1 MKWIGQHIVDLTARF
16 KSGLYLESVSNPG
29 SDTDKFLVIDTNG
42 KVGHRTGS
50 EVLSD
55 IGGGTPLTQ
64 EQVEDY
70 AGALVATGGTKTGIS
85 VAYQDGTGDMDFAV
99 SPITLESDSGNDEVT
114 PGESLTISGGEGIDT
129 ALSSSTLTISG
140 ELASTSNKG
149 VASFS
154 SDNFSVSSGVVT
166 IKSGG
171 IDLTDEVTGTLPV
184 GNTAAKVTSIIAGD
198 GIDVSGATG
207 DVTVT
212 AETASDSNP
221 GVVELAT
228 TAESI
233 TGTSTTL
240 AVTPAG
246 LKARASQIVNI
257 KGYATL
263 QNNVYDYANA
273 FPTDDEAPFQLD
285 VSYGSGTI
293 GSGTE
298 VNQSK
303 LFRAGGFHVPF
314 ACEISSLH
322 IQTTCN
328 NAGDYTVAL
337 VEYVPSN
344 AGGDTQDYPRTVYV
358 EETIT
363 SENNN
368 NKTDST
374 TVDTTAFSE
383 NTVNAGSHLMIM
395 VKGDGT
401 TASGTLVVS
410 VAVGLSW

>member
-1 MKWIGQHIVDLTARF
+1 
-16 KSGLYLESVSNPG
+16 
-29 SDTDKFLVIDTNG
+29 
-42 KVGHRTGS
+42 
-50 EVLSD
+50 
-55 IGGGTPLTQ
+55 
-64 EQVEDY
+64 
-70 AGALVATGGTKTGIS
+70 
-85 VAYQDGTGDMDFAV
+85 MDFAV
-99 SPITLESDSGNDEVT
+99 SAIAFESDSGDANIA
-114 PGESLTISGGEGIDT
+114 PGSTLGVIGGSGIDT
-129 ALSSSTLTISG
+129 SVTGDTLTIAAQTASATNRG
-140 ELASTSNKG
+140 VVELATTAETTTG
-149 VASFS
+149 T
-154 SDNFSVSSGVVT
+154 DTGRVVT
-166 IKSGG
+166 PDGLKDGYQGSENVTKLGTIS
-171 IDLTDEVTGTLPV
+171 TGTWE
-184 GNTAAKVTSIIAGD
+184 GTAITTTYTAAKVTSIVAGD

-228 TAESI
+228 TAEAI
-233 TGTSTTL
+233 TGTDTAR

-246 LKARASQIVNI
+246 LKARVSQIINI

-285 VSYGSGTI
+285 VSYTSGTI

-328 NAGDYTVAL
+328 NAGDYTIAL

-344 AGGDTQDYPRTVYV
+344 AGGDTSDYPRTVYV
-358 EETIT
+358 EEVIT
-363 SENNN
+363 SLDNN

-395 VKGDGT
+395 VKGDST

-410 VAVGLSW
+410 VAIGLSW